1 MNCGAMSPLRPYHPS
16 PSPMLQAERIESL
29 KAGVIAAA
37 AMGVALAGIWGL
49 RLPIGPGPTRIWW
62 LEGASALI
70 AGFLFGITY
79 RYIVRQDQNSH
90 LKSGAILAFGL
101 VRGLAQISPMI
112 AEGLQQI
119 NGPLP
124 LDRALLLDVGRCG
137 LIVLES
143 ITLFAVA
150 QLALD
155 QALNRSWVQPFK
167 GL

>member
-1 MNCGAMSPLRPYHPS
+1 
-16 PSPMLQAERIESL
+16 MLQAERIESL
-29 KAGVIAAA
+29 KAGIVAAA
-37 AMGVALAGIWGL
+37 AMGVALAGILGL
-49 RLPIGPGPTRIWW
+49 GWSLPIGTGPTSIWW

-112 AEGLQQI
+112 AEGLRPI
-119 NGPLP
+119 DGPLL
-124 LDRALLLDVGRCG
+124 LDSVLLLDVGRCG

-143 ITLFAVA
+143 IVLFATA

-155 QALNRSWVQPFK
+155 QALHRGWVQPFQ